1 MVGCV
6 STVFITECPCF
17 VGMLFYCV
25 ALRAKRLYI
34 INSDALKPR
43 FIVDVLALHESFYDS
58 KRTRRSSV

>member
-1 MVGCV
+1 M
-6 STVFITECPCF
+6 FI
-17 VGMLFYCV
+17 GMFFYCV

-43 FIVDVLALHESFYDS
+43 VIVGVLALHESFCDR